1 MLLRIEG
8 AAIDLLASVGL
19 TDWTVERVAKRA
31 GCAKGLVHY
40 HYNSK
45 SELLARVAE
54 RMGRRRHER
63 RLKALAPGGPPSI
76 DRLWIDLTT
85 EVNDGEAAAW
95 LALLSLP
102 DPRVRESMLARMNEV
117 EELGRAAI
125 GAFGIDGV
133 AAEVGH
139 LLEIVT
145 NGTQIA
151 LVRGDDPVL
160 AQEAY
165 HRFWLGLLP

>member
-1 MLLRIEG
+1 MLLRIED
-8 AAIDLLASVGL
+8 AAIDILVSAGL

-54 RMGRRRHER
+54 RMAQRRHER
-63 RLKALAPGGPPSI
+63 RLEALALGGPPSI
-76 DRLWIDLTT
+76 DRLWIDLAD
-85 EVNDGEAAAW
+85 EVKTGEAAAW

-102 DPRVRESMLARMNEV
+102 DPRVRESTLARRNEV
-117 EELGRAAI
+117 EALGRAAI
-125 GAFGIDGV
+125 EAFGIEGV
-133 AAEVGH
+133 APEVGH

-151 LVRGDDPVL
+151 LVRGDDQVL

-165 HRFWLGLLP
+165 HRFWLGLLA